1 MEPSRSDSPSMS
13 PDSLTKRERNN
24 LAVRKCREA
33 KRQQEKEMAEAVRLQ
48 QELNEKLQK
57 QYERTQAEERMLK
70 AMLPF
75 CAGKNGRTHKCSA
88 CCKK

>member
-1 MEPSRSDSPSMS
+1 MHPSSSNSPSMS
-13 PDSLTKRERNN
+13 PDSLSKRERNN

-57 QYERTQAEERMLK
+57 
-70 AMLPF
+70 
-75 CAGKNGRTHKCSA
+75 
-88 CCKK
+88 